1 MVDTCTYYSIA
12 TPNDGQTIDF
22 RLTPTDLNPVICGER
37 HLLRDLYVDRVSS
50 SVLHHKGVGVCND
63 LVLGEHPRVAMDGTD
78 WPTGDA
84 D

>member
-1 MVDTCTYYSIA
+1 MTFQIPITQPTVTKRVKA
-12 TPNDGQTIDF
+12 P
-22 RLTPTDLNPVICGER
+22 PTDLNPVICGER